1 MARILV
7 VDDDTAIGT
16 TVETILSRAGHS
28 VVYEE
33 NSRKA
38 AAMIK
43 ADGADLL
50 ISDLFMPEADGLQLV
65 LDLQDAA
72 SRPPVILMTG
82 GGRLFPRGDSGLDA
96 LTDSARMF
104 GVQEIVYKPFRRADL
119 IAAVNR
125 CLGIAPEAPDPR

>member
-7 VDDDTAIGT
+7 VDDDRAVGA
-16 TVETILSRAGHS
+16 TVEMILTKSGHS
-28 VVYEE
+28 VVFELD
-33 NSRKA
+33 SRKA
-38 AAMIK
+38 VAIIK
-43 ADGADLL
+43 SEGTDLL

-65 LDLQDAA
+65 LELRNHG
-72 SRPPVILMTG
+72 SKTPVILMTG

-104 GVQEIVYKPFRRADL
+104 GVREIVYKPFRQADL

-125 CLGIAPEAPDPR
+125 SLAAPTPSN